1 MKIVMKALWSLM
13 LILVVSLFCAAQA
26 QTCRT
31 NADCDDGRY
40 CNGDEICRGGRCG
53 SGTAPNCAAA
63 ADCRPGMGCHCD
75 EDTRA
80 CRFEAADAAGMVM
93 ARLLMVAMT
102 VMTTI
107 LADIRGQLRFVILPV
122 STRTVT
128 FQLRA
133 IVTKTA
139 TAIMMR
145 LASIVSA

>member
-80 CRFEAADAAGMVM
+80 CRFEAADADGDGHGEAAHGGDDCDDHNPRRYPGAIEVCDPAG
-93 ARLLMVAMT
+93 LDEDCNL
-102 VMTTI
+102 
-107 LADIRGQLRFVILPV
+107 
-122 STRTVT
+122 STPGNRDEDGDRHNDAAC
-128 FQLRA
+128 FNR
-133 IVTKTA
+133 
-139 TAIMMR
+139 
-145 LASIVSA
+145 